1 MSGFRHPFSTNSGNV
16 EEDMT
21 RHEMREHIFRLLFMA
36 EFHENEE
43 LPEQVSLY
51 FETIEESDEEQKK
64 ESHTEKADSYIEEK
78 FARIKEKLPEIDAA
92 ISETA
97 EGWKIE
103 RMGKAELAILRLAF
117 YEIKY
122 DDDIPTRV
130 AINEAVELG
139 KTFGGDESPA
149 FINGVLA
156 KLA

>member
-1 MSGFRHPFSTNSGNV
+1 
-16 EEDMT
+16 MT
-21 RHEMREHIFRLLFMA
+21 RHEMREHIFRLLFMV

-43 LPEQVSLY
+43 LPEQVGFY
-51 FETIEESDEEQKK
+51 FETMDEEQEK
-64 ESHTEKADSYIEEK
+64 EKHTEENDRYIEEK
-78 FARIKEKLPEIDAA
+78 FAHIKEKLPEIDAS
-92 ISETA
+92 IREKT
-97 EGWKIE
+97 EGWKLE

-117 YEIKY
+117 YEITY

>member
-1 MSGFRHPFSTNSGNV
+1 
-16 EEDMT
+16 MT
-21 RHEMREHIFRLLFMA
+21 RHELREHIFRLLFMV

-43 LPEQVSLY
+43 LPEQVKLY
-51 FETIEESDEEQKK
+51 FESLDEAVEEEQKK
-64 ESHTEKADSYIEEK
+64 ESHTEKDDNYIEEK
-78 FARIKEKLPEIDAA
+78 LARIKEKLPEIDAA

-97 EGWKIE
+97 EGWKIG

-139 KTFGGDESPA
+139 KTFGGDGSPA

>member
-1 MSGFRHPFSTNSGNV
+1 
-16 EEDMT
+16 MT
-21 RHEMREHIFRLLFMA
+21 RHELREHIFKLLFMV
-36 EFHENEE
+36 EFHEKEE
-43 LPEQVSLY
+43 LPEQVGLY
-51 FETIEESDEEQKK
+51 FETMEEDAEEKHSK
-64 ESHTEKADSYIEEK
+64 ENHTENEDSYIKEK
-78 FARIKEKLPEIDAA
+78 FERIKEKLPEIDAA

-97 EGWKIE
+97 EGWKLG
-103 RMGKAELAILRLAF
+103 RMGKAELTILRLAF

-156 KLA
+156 KLAQRTAE

>member
-1 MSGFRHPFSTNSGNV
+1 
-16 EEDMT
+16 MT
-21 RHEMREHIFRLLFMA
+21 RHELREHIFRLLFMV
-36 EFHENEE
+36 EFHENGEM
-43 LPEQVSLY
+43 PEQVGFY
-51 FETIEESDEEQKK
+51 FETMDEEQEK
-64 ESHTEKADSYIEEK
+64 EKHTEKDDSYIEEK
-78 FARIKEKLPEIDAA
+78 FAHIKEKLPEIDAA

-97 EGWKIE
+97 EGWKLG

-122 DDDIPTRV
+122 DDDIPTKV

-139 KTFGGDESPA
+139 KTFGGSESPA